1 MGKSNSLK
9 KNIIYNL
16 VYTSTNILFP
26 MITFPYLSRTLGPE
40 GYGIINFSLSIIGYF
55 IVFSQF
61 GIYIYGT
68 RQISKSKNKGK
79 NELKTVFSNLFI
91 TNIFLSFCS
100 FLILSIYIYFD
111 SSISDYRLILY
122 ILGMQVLF
130 QFLKVDWFFKGMEE
144 FDKITKISITT
155 RTINL
160 ILIFIFI
167 NNKTDYLNY
176 AVIILFIFFLN
187 HLIMLFYIYKK
198 NLLIFKINLNVIFSN
213 LKLMSFI
220 AFMVITTK
228 VYLSVDTIMI
238 GYILGPTKVGLY
250 TVAMKFNKLV
260 LAIISSISLVIFPKI
275 SSLLEKNQKDKANKI
290 LNKSLHIIILIAIPS
305 SFGLF
310 ILSEDLILVFSGIE
324 YIDSLLT
331 MRIMS
336 ILITIITFST
346 IILNQIIYPRGL
358 ERKTIKMRWIGLV
371 ANIILNYFL
380 IHKLGI
386 VGAGIASIVTEFIVM
401 LQLFYF
407 SKNVTDL
414 FIKTSSILKYIFS
427 SLIMMIFIGFF
438 INVFQLS
445 NILNIIFFIP
455 LGALIYFILLY
466 CLKDRF
472 LFELI
477 INIKE
482 RL

>member
-1 MGKSNSLK
+1 MEKSNSLK

-68 RQISKSKNKGK
+68 RQISKKKNKGK
-79 NELKTVFSNLFI
+79 QGLKSVFSNLFI

-100 FLILSIYIYFD
+100 FLLLFIYIYFD
-111 SSISDYRLILY
+111 SSISDYKLILY

-144 FDKITKISITT
+144 FDKITKISIAT

-187 HLIMLFYIYKK
+187 NMIMIYY
-198 NLLIFKINLNVIFSN
+198 IFKDNLFNLEVNIDKVMFN
-213 LKLMSFI
+213 LKSMTFI

-228 VYLSVDTIMI
+228 IYISIDSVMI
-238 GYILGPTKVGLY
+238 GYILGPTQVGLY
-250 TVAMKFNKLV
+250 SVAMKFNKLV
-260 LAIISSISLVIFPKI
+260 LSIISSISLVIFPKI
-275 SSLLEKNQKDKANKI
+275 SSLLESNEKNKINKI
-290 LNKSLHIIILIAIPS
+290 LNKSLHGILLIAIPS

-310 ILSEDLILVFSGIE
+310 ILTEDLILVFSGID

-336 ILITIITFST
+336 FLIIIITVST

-358 ERKTIKMRWIGLV
+358 EKKTIKMRWIGLV
-371 ANIILNYFL
+371 TNVILNFL
-380 IHKLGI
+380 LINKLGI
-386 VGAGIASIVTEFIVM
+386 VGAGIASVITEFIVM
-401 LQLFYF
+401 IQLFFF
-407 SKNVTDL
+407 SRSVADFAVNM
-414 FIKTSSILKYIFS
+414 SSIFKYIVS
-427 SLIMMIFIGFF
+427 SLVMIII
-438 INVFQLS
+438 INLLNNIFELS
-445 NILNIIFFIP
+445 HILNIITFIP
-455 LGALIYFILLY
+455 LGAFIYFILLY
-466 CLKDRF
+466 LLKDEF
-472 LFELI
+472 LFELT

-482 RL
+482 RI